1 MTKSEL
7 IEKVSERLR
16 DYPVK
21 DVAIALELML
31 EGMKEALVRG
41 ERIELR
47 NFGVFSVR
55 SRGSRM
61 GRNPKTDK
69 EVYVP
74 FRNKPFFKVGRELKE
89 MVDYGKDSHG
99 L

>member
-1 MTKSEL
+1 MTKKEL
-7 IEKVSERLR
+7 VEKVTERLQ
-16 DYPVK
+16 DYPMK
-21 DVAIALELML
+21 DVAFAMDCML
-31 EGMKEALVRG
+31 DSMKQAMVRG

-55 SRGSRM
+55 SRDSRM
-61 GRNPKTDK
+61 GRNPKTDT

-74 FRNKPFFKVGRELKE
+74 VRRVPFFKVGRELKQV
-89 MVDYGKDSHG
+89 VDYGRDSNE

>member
-1 MTKSEL
+1 MTKREL
-7 IEKVSERLR
+7 VLKVSEKLQ

-21 DVAIALELML
+21 DVAFAVDCML
-31 EGMKEALVRG
+31 QCMKESLVRG

-55 SRGSRM
+55 TRDSRM
-61 GRNPKTDK
+61 GRNPKTDT
-69 EVYVP
+69 EVFVP
-74 FRNKPFFKVGRELKE
+74 LRRAPFFKVGRELKKI
-89 MVDYGKDSHG
+89 VDYGRDSHG

>member
-7 IEKVSERLR
+7 VEKVRERLQ
-16 DYPVK
+16 DYPLK
-21 DVAIALELML
+21 DVAFAVDLML

-55 SRGSRM
+55 SRDSRM

-69 EVYVP
+69 EVYIP
-74 FRNKPFFKVGRELKE
+74 ARRAPSFKVGRELKKI
-89 MVDYGKDSHG
+89 VDYGKDSHG

>member
-1 MTKSEL
+1 MTKKEL
-7 IEKVSERLR
+7 VEKVSERLQ

-21 DVAIALELML
+21 DVAFAVDLML
-31 EGMKEALVRG
+31 EGMKEALVSG
-41 ERIELR
+41 DRIELR

-55 SRGSRM
+55 SRDSRM

-69 EVYVP
+69 EVFVP
-74 FRNKPFFKVGRELKE
+74 FRRAPFFKVGRELKKI
-89 MVDYGKDSHG
+89 VDYGKDSHE

>member
-1 MTKSEL
+1 MTKKEL
-7 IEKVSERLR
+7 IEKVSERLQ
-16 DYPVK
+16 DYPLK
-21 DVAIALELML
+21 YVAFAMDLML
-31 EGMKEALVRG
+31 DGMKEAMVRG

-55 SRGSRM
+55 SRDPRM

-69 EVYVP
+69 EVYIP
-74 FRNKPFFKVGRELKE
+74 NRRAPFFKVGRELKKI
-89 MVDYGKDSHG
+89 VDCGKDSYE

>member
-1 MTKSEL
+1 MNKKEL
-7 IEKVSERLR
+7 VEKVNERLQ
-16 DYPVK
+16 DYPLK
-21 DVAIALELML
+21 DVAFAVDLML

-47 NFGVFSVR
+47 NFGVFSVK
-55 SRGSRM
+55 SRNPRM

-69 EVYVP
+69 EVYIP
-74 FRNKPFFKVGRELKE
+74 IRRAPFFKVGRELKKI
-89 MVDYGKDSHG
+89 VDYGRDSHE

>member
-7 IEKVSERLR
+7 VEKVRERLQ
-16 DYPVK
+16 DYPLK
-21 DVAIALELML
+21 DVAFAVDLML
-31 EGMKEALVRG
+31 EGMEEALVRG

-55 SRGSRM
+55 SRDSRM

-69 EVYVP
+69 EVYIP
-74 FRNKPFFKVGRELKE
+74 ARRAPSFKVGRELKKI
-89 MVDYGKDSHG
+89 VDYGKDSHG

>member
-1 MTKSEL
+1 MTKKEL
-7 IEKVSERLR
+7 VEKVSERLQ
-16 DYPVK
+16 DYPMK
-21 DVAIALELML
+21 DVAFAMDCML
-31 EGMKEALVRG
+31 ESMKEAMVRG

-47 NFGVFSVR
+47 NFGIFSVR
-55 SRGSRM
+55 SRDSRM

-74 FRNKPFFKVGRELKE
+74 LRRTPFFKVGRELKRI
-89 MVDYGKDSHG
+89 VDYGKDSNE

>member
-1 MTKSEL
+1 MTKKEL
-7 IEKVSERLR
+7 VEKVSERLQ
-16 DYPVK
+16 DYPMK
-21 DVAIALELML
+21 DVAFAMDCML
-31 EGMKEALVRG
+31 ESMKEAMVRG

-55 SRGSRM
+55 SRDSRM

-74 FRNKPFFKVGRELKE
+74 IRRAPFFKVGRELKKI
-89 MVDYGKDSHG
+89 VDYGRDSNE